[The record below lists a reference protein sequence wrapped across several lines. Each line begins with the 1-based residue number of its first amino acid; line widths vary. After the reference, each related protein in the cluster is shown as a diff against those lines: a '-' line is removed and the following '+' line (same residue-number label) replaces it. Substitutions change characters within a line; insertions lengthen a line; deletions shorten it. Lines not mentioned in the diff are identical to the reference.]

1 VYVTPTEQAELWL
14 RLSLVRGAGPMLGHR
29 LVESVGGVEAL
40 WRGGIESWSE
50 IDGVGPALLKSLQA
64 SSADSIT
71 PVMNQ
76 CEADQ
81 IRVICPD
88 DEFWP
93 KALIGI
99 DDAPLILFVKGDVKS
114 LNSEKMLAVV
124 GARRASRE
132 GSLIARRWSSNF
144 SDHGITTISGMAYG
158 IDAAVHG
165 GSLDGLSPTIAVLG
179 CGLSAVNE
187 TQQAQVEA
195 ICREGCVISEYLP
208 DQSARPEQFPRRNRI
223 IAALA
228 QATLVIE
235 ADLRSGS
242 LITARCAANY
252 GREVLAVPGSVLS
265 SSHAGCHQLIQ
276 DGAGLAHDPLS
287 VMQQLGWQGGRS
299 KANSKLK
306 QFQPGSENEAKIVE
320 ILRRESLHLD
330 ELTETCG
337 LTLPELSP
345 ILLGLELQGVIERLP
360 GSRYQLSAE

>member
-1 VYVTPTEQAELWL
+1 MFVTPGKQARLWL

-29 LVESVGGVEAL
+29 LVDAVGGIEAL
-40 WRGGIESWSE
+40 WQRDSE
-50 IDGVGPALLKSLQA
+50 TLANIDGIGPALLRSLQA
-64 SSADSIT
+64 SSAESVASVID
-71 PVMNQ
+71 Q
-76 CEADQ
+76 CEREQ
-81 IRVICPD
+81 LILLCPD
-88 DEFWP
+88 DAAWP

-99 DDAPLILFVKGDVKS
+99 DDAPLILFVKGDVNV
-114 LNSEKMLAVV
+114 LNSEKRLAVV

-132 GSLIARRWSSNF
+132 GALIARRWSRSF
-144 SDHGITTISGMAYG
+144 SDHAITTISGMAYG

-165 GSLDGLSPTIAVLG
+165 GSLEGLSPTIAVLG
-179 CGLSAVNE
+179 CGLSALNE
-187 TQQAQVEA
+187 TQRVQVEA
-195 ICREGCVISEYLP
+195 ICRQGCVISEFLP
-208 DQSARPEQFPRRNRI
+208 LQSARPEQFPRRNRI

-276 DGAGLAHDPLS
+276 DGALLAQDPQS
-287 VMQQLGWQGGRS
+287 VMQQLGWQGGQRQ
-299 KANSKLK
+299 AAAKLK

-320 ILRRESLHLD
+320 ILRRESLYLD

-345 ILLGLELQGVIERLP
+345 ILLALELQGVIERLP

>member
-1 VYVTPTEQAELWL
+1 MVTAPGRQAQLWL

-29 LVESVGGVEAL
+29 LVDAVGSIEAL
-40 WRGGIESWSE
+40 WQSGSE
-50 IDGVGPALLKSLQA
+50 TLSQIDGIGPALLKSLHA
-64 SSADSIT
+64 SAAESIT
-71 PVMNQ
+71 PVLKR
-76 CEADQ
+76 CEAEQ
-81 IRVICPD
+81 IRLLCPD
-88 DEFWP
+88 DECWP
-93 KALIGI
+93 KALVGI
-99 DDAPLILFVKGDVKS
+99 DDAPLILFVKGDVHA
-114 LNSEKMLAVV
+114 LNSDKMLAIV

-132 GSLIARRWSSNF
+132 GTLIARRWSRSLSNQ
-144 SDHGITTISGMAYG
+144 GVTTISGMAYG

-165 GSLDGLSPTIAVLG
+165 GSLEGLSATIAVLG
-179 CGLSAVNE
+179 CGLAALNE

-195 ICREGCVISEYLP
+195 ICRQGCVISEFLP
-208 DQSARPEQFPRRNRI
+208 HQSARPEQFPRRNRI

-265 SSHAGCHQLIQ
+265 GSHAGCHQLIQ
-276 DGAGLAHDPLS
+276 DGAALAHDPLS
-287 VMQQLGWQGGRS
+287 VMQQLGWQGGQGQ
-299 KANSKLK
+299 ATAKLK

-345 ILLGLELQGVIERLP
+345 ILLALELQGVIERLP